1 MKVTIFEKEKRTEE
15 KESDDREEETKEE
28 KKREELT
35 HEKVPMLEGEHEIE
49 KIIFEHEIE
58 KIIFNLH
65 HASCQELTEEEDNEL
80 QKYAK
85 GMGYQA
91 GATVFGGSKRY
102 ILGCIPDTNEIKAV
116 RTIMED
122 DRFSKLEQGLTTLS

>member
-1 MKVTIFEKEKRTEE
+1 MTKVTVDEGTIFEKEKRTEE
-15 KESDDREEETKEE
+15 KESDDREGETKEE
-28 KKREELT
+28 KKRQELS
-35 HEKVPMLEGEHEIE
+35 HEKVPMLEG
-49 KIIFEHEIE
+49 EHEIE

-122 DRFSKLEQGLTTLS
+122 DEFSKLEQGLSTLS